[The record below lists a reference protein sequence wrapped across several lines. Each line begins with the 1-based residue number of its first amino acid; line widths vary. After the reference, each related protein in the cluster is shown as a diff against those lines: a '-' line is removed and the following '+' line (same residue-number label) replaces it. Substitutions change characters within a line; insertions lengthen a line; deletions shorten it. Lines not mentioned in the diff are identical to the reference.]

1 MSLTDLRA
9 ALDARNRAD
18 RKDLRIQLA
27 MAIPATLLG
36 VFFGNLLMLPLVY
49 LLSWFGISA
58 GWGVTLLVMNALLAT
73 FIVVDIRR
81 HPEES
86 WYRPSYR
93 QVDGSIKGH
102 EFGVGDDPG
111 VMAYVEHHLKGPG
124 FSGMPLMTNM
134 SDPNNL
140 AERGRAISSGFANLI
155 LGGPRSIARAMALR
169 RQIADRSSRRSV
181 SSAERFLVW
190 LSGKGVVA
198 EADVKA
204 HLAANP
210 DQAEGLRLARELE
223 VVTRR
228 RIQADF
234 HYHVR

>member
-1 MSLTDLRA
+1 MTYLRA

-18 RKDLRIQLA
+18 RRDLRLQLA

-36 VFFGNLLMLPLVY
+36 AVFANLLMSPLVI
-49 LLSWFGISA
+49 LLSWAGLRA
-58 GWGVTLLVMNALLAT
+58 GWGVTLLLMNALLAVL
-73 FIVVDIRR
+73 IVLDIRR

-86 WYRPSYR
+86 WHRPRYR
-93 QVDGSIKGH
+93 QADGSVKGH
-102 EFGVGDDPG
+102 EFGVLDDPLAA
-111 VMAYVEHHLKGPG
+111 AYVEHDIKGPA
-124 FSGMPLMTNM
+124 FSGMPLMTTL
-134 SDPNNL
+134 SDPRNL

-155 LGGPRSIARAMALR
+155 LGGPRSIARAMAVR
-169 RQIADRSSRRSV
+169 RRIAERSSRRAV

-190 LSGKGVVA
+190 LSGQGVVP

-228 RIQADF
+228 RIQAEF
-234 HYHVR
+234 HYHVS